1 MPQPWTCKGAIPF
14 NQNAGRIST
23 FVHSRSIAP
32 ESRNFPVKRIH
43 PEAIFLVNLAGC
55 TKVEMRPLLNP
66 HCYGGPDK
74 DFPHWPFPAPA
85 RQNSPRCFTDAEQFI
100 TSEQCRSR

>member
-55 TKVEMRPLLNP
+55 TKVEMRPRTRGS
-66 HCYGGPDK
+66 GGK
-74 DFPHWPFPAPA
+74 ADFTPAPLHRKFPFRPSGA
-85 RQNSPRCFTDAEQFI
+85 LLQPAAWLPR
-100 TSEQCRSR
+100 